1 MKNMKRFIVLL
12 TLILLIYSCQK
23 KSANDNSKSESTK
36 WIELFNDRDLSGWY
50 TYQKQPEPTSIVNGL
65 DKNEKGFYIDPLGL
79 NNDPLNVFSV
89 VTEDNEPAIRI
100 SGEVFGI
107 LVTDQIFEN
116 YHLKLEFK
124 WGNKKYPPREDKK
137 MDSGILYHSIGPEG
151 AWGGVWMK
159 SLECQVQETDC
170 GDFISVDTVF
180 ADIMTRKDENNGRYY
195 YDPTADTLTFM
206 PERSYCN
213 KSQDYE
219 NPIGD
224 WNTIEIYTVDG
235 KSVHVVNGKV
245 NMRLFNSRYI
255 IDGDEIKLSKGK
267 IQLQSEGA
275 EIFYRNIQ
283 LRDIKEIPR
292 ELLK

>member
-1 MKNMKRFIVLL
+1 MKYLKNC
-12 TLILLIYSCQK
+12 LIILFLFLMIYSCQK
-23 KSANDNSKSESTK
+23 RPSKENLK
-36 WIELFNDRDLSGWY
+36 KQHVEWIELFNGKDLSGWY
-50 TYQKQPEPTSIVNGL
+50 TYQKQPEPTSIVAEL
-65 DKNEKGFYIDPLGL
+65 KKNEEGVYLDPIGL

-89 VTEDNEPAIRI
+89 VIEDSLPAIRI

-107 LVTDQIFEN
+107 LVTEQEFEN

-124 WGNKKYPPREDKK
+124 WGSKKYPPREDKK
-137 MDSGILYHSIGPEG
+137 MDSGILYHSIGSEG

-180 ADIMTRKDENNGRYY
+180 ADIAAQKNEKDGRYY
-195 YDPTADTLTFM
+195 YNPTADTLTFN

-213 KSQDYE
+213 KSQDFE

-245 NMRLFNSRYI
+245 NMRLFNSRYLEDG
-255 IDGDEIKLSKGK
+255 IDILLSKGK

-275 EIFYRNIQ
+275 EIFYRNIT
-283 LRDIKEIPR
+283 LRDIKEIPK

>member
-180 ADIMTRKDENNGRYY
+180 ADIMARKDENNGRYY

-219 NPIGD
+219 NPFGD